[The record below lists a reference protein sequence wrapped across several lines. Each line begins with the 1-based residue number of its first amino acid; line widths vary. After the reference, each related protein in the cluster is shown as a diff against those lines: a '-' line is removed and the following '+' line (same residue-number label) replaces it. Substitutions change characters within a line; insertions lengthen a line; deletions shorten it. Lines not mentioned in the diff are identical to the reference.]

1 MNAALAAIVL
11 AAACAMAFQPVRS
24 PDVWHHL
31 ASGRLVAEKGG
42 PASADVFS
50 HTAHGR
56 RWIQFEWLAQ
66 LALYGAWSAAG
77 VPGLMLMRI
86 AAVAGTA
93 ALLLLVA
100 RSRAGPG
107 AAATAVAL
115 ALCGMSARSFSRPE
129 IFTWLLFAGMML
141 AVEKLRA
148 GRHKLFFLPALLIV
162 PWVNMHGAWIAG
174 LAWLGLTCGGETV
187 TFLVW
192 KKSALPG
199 RTLKFLWFALVLA
212 FAATLVNPFGPRIW
226 EVPFALSRSEEV
238 TGYIMEWR
246 RPTLDFW
253 LKPRNVGVW
262 VTLFALLL
270 YARGPRLS
278 DWLTVAFFGAL
289 SLTAV
294 RHLALAMMVASPIVA
309 RQFALIGRAARV
321 PSKMKRLLGGWSPR
335 LIMTLL
341 FCAAL
346 VAAAL
351 GGPSLPRAGWGLAAH
366 RHPFAAADFLKRN
379 HLAGNLYNS
388 YDFGNLLMFELYP
401 RNLVFIDGR
410 VDMYGSKIVALYD
423 RLRKAPPGWEEE
435 LRDRGIEVCV
445 LKTVKTPDKPMLA
458 ALHKSSDWALVFW
471 DDISAVYVK
480 RSASRKGFLQEH
492 YVYAVRPDEVDE
504 ELMGTR
510 TGLARAERDYG
521 HKLEEDPRCILALK
535 GLSETAARAGAT
547 ERAIRLMKTALK
559 IAPDSADLHYNLGA
573 QLLNADRLGE
583 AEEQFRATI
592 ALGEYEGKAWQS
604 LGVIQFRLG
613 RLADAARSMEKAA
626 RHDPGNWKIWW
637 NLSMVYE
644 KRKDA
649 ERAAR
654 AVERVIELNPGHA
667 GARKRLDA
675 LRSSR
680 GAQP

>member
-77 VPGLMLMRI
+77 VPGLML
-86 AAVAGTA
+86 
-93 ALLLLVA
+93 
-100 RSRAGPG
+100 
-107 AAATAVAL
+107 
-115 ALCGMSARSFSRPE
+115 GMSARSFSRPE

-309 RQFALIGRAARV
+309 RQFGLIGRAARV

-445 LKTVKTPDKPMLA
+445 LKTVKT
-458 ALHKSSDWALVFW
+458 
-471 DDISAVYVK
+471 
-480 RSASRKGFLQEH
+480 FLQEH